1 MASVQ
6 ATRETSSVE
15 LDELGLP
22 VGTLEEQ
29 EFEDAASAVRGEIA
43 RGRTVP
49 KETLLELYGLY
60 KQSTVG
66 NCLEEAPTIVNWAAR
81 QKWKAWKGRH
91 GMTEEDAM
99 GKYVAIVTK
108 ILPEWKTDGGNTIAL
123 GNVQARSQGTKE
135 EVSEEEEQTLH
146 GCVRVNNQKELEA
159 LVSAGK
165 DVNETDGEGRS
176 PLHWAADKGHLAVV
190 EFLLKHGADPNLQ
203 DEDGCTPLHNAVICK
218 HRAVCECLC
227 SAGAD
232 VTRVDR
238 EGDSALEFWPPEWPV
253 YRPIH

>member
-1 MASVQ
+1 MASVH
-6 ATRETSSVE
+6 ATRDAEGVE

-29 EFEDAASAVRGEIA
+29 EFEDAASVVRGEIA

-66 NCLEEAPTIVNWAAR
+66 NCFEEAPTIVNWAAR

-99 GKYVAIVTK
+99 GKYVEIVTR
-108 ILPEWKTDGGNTIAL
+108 ILPEWKNDGGNSIAL
-123 GNVQARSQGTKE
+123 GNVQARIQANTD
-135 EVSEEEEQTLH
+135 EVTEEEKQTVH
-146 GCVRVNNQKELEA
+146 GCSRVGNLEQLEA

-190 EFLLKHGADPNLQ
+190 EFLLRHGADPNRQ

-218 HRAVCECLC
+218 HRAVCDCLC

-232 VTRVDR
+232 PARVDR
-238 EGDSALEFWPPEWPV
+238 EGDSALEFWPPEWPA
-253 YRPIH
+253 YQPIH